1 MPYSI
6 WQASHTIMKM
16 TMHIDDAL
24 LENVVRLTGA
34 SSKTEAVSIALKEMD
49 RKARLREYGQK
60 GLGFTRAE
68 LMASVDPSYDL
79 MALRVADGGEPGGRL
94 TDESD
99 GGYAVPVPAARKS
112 VRSKVVRPK
121 RKQS

>member
-1 MPYSI
+1 
-6 WQASHTIMKM
+6 MKM

-94 TDESD
+94 RGESD
-99 GGYAVPVPAARKS
+99 GGYAVPIPAARKS

>member
-1 MPYSI
+1 
-6 WQASHTIMKM
+6 MKM

-49 RKARLREYGQK
+49 RRARLAEFGRT

-68 LMASVDPSYDL
+68 LMEAVDPAYDL
-79 MALRVADGGEPGGRL
+79 MALRVADGGEPAGRL
-94 TDESD
+94 TDEPCGRD
-99 GGYAVPVPAARKS
+99 AVPAPAARKS
-112 VRSKVVRPK
+112 VRFKMARPK
-121 RKQS
+121 RKKS